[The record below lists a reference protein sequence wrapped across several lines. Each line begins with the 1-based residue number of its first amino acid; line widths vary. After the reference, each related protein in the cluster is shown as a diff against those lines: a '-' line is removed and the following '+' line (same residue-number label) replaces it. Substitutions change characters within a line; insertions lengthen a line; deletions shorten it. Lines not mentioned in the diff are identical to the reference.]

1 MDRWKVSHTHNC
13 NSKEDVTI
21 TEIISSETDAASGFA
36 DSSTRIN
43 LPECFPPFPSNF
55 TAVQIQ
61 FSWYVRN
68 QSFSICLCIWALN
81 WLYSC
86 SPQGCPNNS
95 EYHAEIFSWKLLSAV
110 PWKGLSAAHYLT
122 CPITF
127 LAAVMPCSL
136 EKPSPRARS
145 QEKIA
150 KICYFSKNLL
160 LRGTGDRRNIRAG
173 WQENTRKKITVKF

>member
-1 MDRWKVSHTHNC
+1 MQHLVLHILT
-13 NSKEDVTI
+13 
-21 TEIISSETDAASGFA
+21 G
-36 DSSTRIN
+36 IN

-68 QSFSICLCIWALN
+68 EPFSACLCIWGLN

-95 EYHAEIFSWKLLSAV
+95 EHGMPTSSHGSFCQLYCV
-110 PWKGLSAAHYLT
+110 KGSQLHNHLT

-127 LAAVMPCSL
+127 LAAVLPCSL
-136 EKPSPRARS
+136 EKPSPGVRS
-145 QEKIA
+145 QERIA
-150 KICYFSKNLL
+150 KICYFSKSLL
-160 LRGTGDRRNIRAG
+160 LRRRGNTRNVIAGLEENI
-173 WQENTRKKITVKF
+173 RKKITVLL